1 VPALRRNEAAV
12 TTDFAAPLS
21 DKERDELEVLIESN
35 YPDGTLGGAAT
46 CLHGFFTSVISGPL
60 IKPTEW
66 LEVVFGDSYD
76 VKWDRDHLHRATD
89 LIMRFNNEVAAGLV
103 SDDFGVLLQ
112 QPNDESE
119 TEIRADEWCRGY
131 IVGMSLRSEEWKPAI
146 EDDAISP
153 FISPIVAIADPEETG
168 LDKYLSVRKHY
179 DEALILLPSSAVAIY
194 NWWRER
200 FKSEAKSKL
209 PERRTTPKISPNAL
223 CPCGSGKKY
232 KRCCS
237 PNRAS

>member
-1 VPALRRNEAAV
+1 MRRNVV
-12 TTDFAAPLS
+12 TVATDFATPLS
-21 DKERDELEVLIESN
+21 DEERDELEVLIESN

-76 VKWDRDHLHRATD
+76 RKWKNRDQLHRAID
-89 LIMRFNNEVAAGLV
+89 LIMRFNNEIAIGLR

-112 QPNDESE
+112 QPNDEPE
-119 TEIRADEWCRGY
+119 TEVRADEWCRGY

-146 EDDAISP
+146 DDDEISP

-179 DEALILLPSSAVAIY
+179 DEALALLPSSAVSIY

-200 FKSEAKSKL
+200 FKSEGKKAPQL
-209 PERRTTPKISPNAL
+209 RTTPKISPNAP

-237 PNRAS
+237 PNRAT